1 MSDEA
6 GKFTAQ
12 HTVME
17 SGIEIRE
24 LKHLLEVKDK
34 KIKELE
40 KEIVQL
46 KSPDYPKDDVAKTVT
61 LTNGTKVI
69 GGYLVDDVDYAVADD
84 GKSYDNRAKMSG
96 DNPTGELDES
106 EDEFTEQLSFTYNQE

>member
-6 GKFTAQ
+6 GRYTAE
-12 HTVME
+12 HTVMVKDM
-17 SGIEIRE
+17 EIRE
-24 LKHLLEVKDK
+24 LKQLVEAKDK

-46 KSPDYPKDDVAKTVT
+46 KSPDYPKSEGLT
-61 LTNGTKVI
+61 LHF
-69 GGYLVDDVDYAVADD
+69 DD
-84 GKSYDNRAKMSG
+84 GQSYDNRVKMSG

>member
-6 GKFTAQ
+6 GRFTAE
-12 HTVME
+12 HTVMDANL
-17 SGIEIRE
+17 EIRE
-24 LKHLLEVKDK
+24 LKHLLVVKDK

-46 KSPDYPKDDVAKTVT
+46 KSPDYPKSEGLTVHF
-61 LTNGTKVI
+61 
-69 GGYLVDDVDYAVADD
+69 DD
-84 GKSYDNRAKMSG
+84 GQSYDNRVKMSG

>member
-6 GKFTAQ
+6 GRYTAE
-12 HTVME
+12 HTVMDKDL
-17 SGIEIRE
+17 EIRE

-40 KEIVQL
+40 SQIDQL
-46 KSPDYPKDDVAKTVT
+46 KSPDYLKDKVSFGIAGVA
-61 LTNGTKVI
+61 
-69 GGYLVDDVDYAVADD
+69 
-84 GKSYDNRAKMSG
+84 
-96 DNPTGELDES
+96 EES

>member
-6 GKFTAQ
+6 GKFTAE

-17 SGIEIRE
+17 AGMEIRE
-24 LKHLLEVKDK
+24 LKHLLEVKDN

-40 KEIVQL
+40 KEISKL
-46 KSPDYPKDDVAKTVT
+46 RGLSSELSEDVSFP
-61 LTNGTKVI
+61 L
-69 GGYLVDDVDYAVADD
+69 
-84 GKSYDNRAKMSG
+84 
-96 DNPTGELDES
+96 EDES

>member
-1 MSDEA
+1 MPDEA
-6 GKFTAQ
+6 GRYTAE

-17 SGIEIRE
+17 SGMEIRE
-24 LKHLLEVKDK
+24 LKHLLEVKDN

-46 KSPDYPKDDVAKTVT
+46 KSPDYPKSEEGLT
-61 LTNGTKVI
+61 L
-69 GGYLVDDVDYAVADD
+69 YFDDVD
-84 GKSYDNRAKMSG
+84 K
-96 DNPTGELDES
+96 S

>member
-6 GKFTAQ
+6 GRWTAE
-12 HTVME
+12 HTVMDANL
-17 SGIEIRE
+17 EIRE
-24 LKHLLEVKDK
+24 LKHLLEVKDN

-46 KSPDYPKDDVAKTVT
+46 KSPDYPKDE
-61 LTNGTKVI
+61 
-69 GGYLVDDVDYAVADD
+69 VDYAIADE
-84 GKSYDNRAKMSG
+84 A
-96 DNPTGELDES
+96 

>member
-17 SGIEIRE
+17 SGMEIRE

-46 KSPDYPKDDVAKTVT
+46 KSPDYPKDDVDK
-61 LTNGTKVI
+61 
-69 GGYLVDDVDYAVADD
+69 
-84 GKSYDNRAKMSG
+84 
-96 DNPTGELDES
+96 S